1 DLVGRQRCGA
11 QPTQRFERGGLAGP
25 HPSRQPHYRNNRRQC
40 AGFRRWGSVPRGLC
54 GGLGALLRGGALS
67 LAGLTMRGSPVAPD
81 GSVGVL
87 RSGVL
92 ALRGGILALRGGVL
106 APRRGVLALRRGVLA
121 LRRGV

>member
-1 DLVGRQRCGA
+1 M
-11 QPTQRFERGGLAGP
+11 RGL
-25 HPSRQPHYRNNRRQC
+25 SQV
-40 AGFRRWGSVPRGLC
+40 GSVPRGLY

-121 LRRGV
+121 LRRGVLALLCHALAVRRRPESISRIRTRISSPGWTISRGLST